1 MTDKKLIIFV
11 AIGIILS
18 VTFMSFAY
26 NNNAQKNKGKPKS
39 QKNINIT
46 INIDYPEDVMI
57 KDYEK
62 KKFKIPVNST
72 VLDAI
77 NLYSEASNMPLEF
90 DKEKENVINI
100 NNILNGDFYD
110 TSYWTVKV
118 NDKKCDGSL
127 STTKLNEGDR
137 LQLVFIEK

>member
-18 VTFMSFAY
+18 VTFMSFAF
-26 NNNAQKNKGKPKS
+26 NNNAQKGKEESKS
-39 QKNINIT
+39 EENINIT
-46 INIDYPEDVMI
+46 IKIDYPEDVMI

-62 KKFKIPVNST
+62 KKFKIPANST

-77 NLYSEASNMPLEF
+77 NLYVEASNMPFEL
-90 DKEKENVINI
+90 DKEKENVTNI

-110 TSYWTVKV
+110 TSYWTVKT
-118 NDKKCDGSL
+118 NEKKCDGAL
-127 STTKLNEGDR
+127 STTKLKNEDT